1 MDLLND
7 LHEALTAAGVE
18 PALVT
23 TVLAQVRHTWG
34 GGVTY
39 IRKRDA
45 VRQASEVRALVRQ
58 GLSFRAA
65 ARELGLADGTVRR
78 IISRG

>member
-23 TVLAQVRHTWG
+23 AVLAQVRHTWG
-34 GGVTY
+34 GEVTY

-45 VRQASEVRALVRQ
+45 SRQASEVRALVAL
-58 GLSFRAA
+58 GLSFRAVS
-65 ARELGLADGTVRR
+65 RELGCSDGTVRR
-78 IISRG
+78 IVAGG